1 MRTRLAASIGL
12 PALAALLALAGCDR
26 PDPAATAPDAMVL
39 QIVTSPSGTA
49 TSLPTGAPP
58 GGDVDAAFGAAAS
71 TAVAPEVDS
80 GSLAAPGAPGDAG
93 HSLAHRGDASA
104 AAAAPVACGDAPLP
118 PCPLFAWMKANASPA
133 AGHADA
139 DPATLANVLDEI
151 AAFAPAGYPNWI
163 SISKDGAAAARAGQG
178 DAAKASCRGCHT
190 QYKAKYK
197 AEIRSRPLS

>member
-1 MRTRLAASIGL
+1 MRTPLAL
-12 PALAALLALAGCDR
+12 VTLLLLAGCDR
-26 PDPAATAPDAMVL
+26 PDPSATAPDAMVL

-58 GGDVDAAFGAAAS
+58 GGDMDAALGAAAS
-71 TAVAPEVDS
+71 TAVAPE
-80 GSLAAPGAPGDAG
+80 PDAG
-93 HSLAHRGDASA
+93 RTLGRHADAST

-118 PCPLFAWMKANASPA
+118 PCPLFAWMKANAGPA

-139 DPATLANVLDEI
+139 DPATLANVLDKI
-151 AAFAPAGYPNWI
+151 AAFAPPGYPNWV
-163 SISKDGAAAARAGQG
+163 SISKDGAAAARAGQS

-197 AEIRSRPLS
+197 AELRSRPLT